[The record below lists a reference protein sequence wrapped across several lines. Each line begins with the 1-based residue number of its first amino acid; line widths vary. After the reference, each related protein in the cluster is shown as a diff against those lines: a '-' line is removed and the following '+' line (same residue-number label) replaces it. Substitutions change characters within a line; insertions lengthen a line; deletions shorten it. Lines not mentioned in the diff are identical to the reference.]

1 MSASRLSRPSPRTVR
16 RLIGIMLLVLWEA
29 IPRLG
34 ILPELFIPPL
44 TKTLNVLWLDRA
56 IYAAALLVTV
66 YEVAIAMLIACGAG
80 ILIGSVVGGVAGI
93 RRLMLP
99 VFSSLYAVP
108 IVILY
113 PVFTAWFGIGSE
125 SKIAF
130 AGVYGFFPVMLSTA
144 AGIRT
149 IDEQYLL
156 AARSMGASLPQLI
169 ARVIIPASIPT
180 VLSGL
185 RLGGALTIIGV
196 VVSEM
201 LTSADGIGYLVTKNR
216 TTLDSPRVFAA
227 IIVILALS
235 VCYDIAV
242 RFIERRTLVW
252 QTAGRR
258 DATSQSVR
266 AAVPAQAAA

>member
-1 MSASRLSRPSPRTVR
+1 MMWPSPQTAR
-16 RLIGIMLLVLWEA
+16 RLIGVLLLVSWEA
-29 IPRLG
+29 VPRLG

-44 TKTLNVLWLDRA
+44 TKTLYVLWTDRA
-56 IYAAALLVTV
+56 IYGDALLVTL
-66 YEVAIAMLIACGAG
+66 YEVAIAMLIACGIG
-80 ILIGSVVGGVAGI
+80 ILVGAIVGGVASI
-93 RRLMLP
+93 RNLMLP

-149 IDEQYLL
+149 IDEQYLV

-169 ARVIIPASIPT
+169 GRVIIPASIPT
-180 VLSGL
+180 VLAGL

-201 LTSADGIGYLVTKNR
+201 LTAANGIGYLVTKNR
-216 TTLDSPRVFAA
+216 TTLDSPRVFGA
-227 IIVILALS
+227 IVLILVLS
-235 VCYDIAV
+235 VVFDIAV

-258 DATSQSVR
+258 ERAPATVS
-266 AAVPAQAAA
+266 PALPAPATA

>member
-1 MSASRLSRPSPRTVR
+1 MTRPSPRTVR
-16 RLIGIMLLVLWEA
+16 RLIGLTLLVLWEA

-34 ILPELFIPPL
+34 ILPELFVPPL
-44 TKTLNVLWLDRA
+44 TKTLYVLWLDQA

-66 YEVAIAMLIACGAG
+66 YEVAVAMLIACGAG
-80 ILIGSVVGGVAGI
+80 ILLGAVVGGVPGI

-130 AGVYGFFPVMLSTA
+130 AGAYGFFPVMLSTA

-149 IDEQYLL
+149 IDEQYLV

-169 ARVIIPASIPT
+169 ARVIIPAAIPT
-180 VLSGL
+180 VLTGL

-227 IIVILALS
+227 IIVILTLS
-235 VCYDIAV
+235 VAYDFVV
-242 RFIERRTLVW
+242 RAIERRTLVW

-258 DATSQSVR
+258 ETAS
-266 AAVPAQAAA
+266 AAPSASLPAPVTA

>member
-1 MSASRLSRPSPRTVR
+1 MTRPSPRTVR
-16 RLIGIMLLVLWEA
+16 RLIVLAILILWEA
-29 IPRLG
+29 IPRFG
-34 ILPELFIPPL
+34 ILPELFVPPL
-44 TKTLNVLWLDRA
+44 TKTLYVLWIEHA
-56 IYAAALLVTV
+56 AYASAMLVTL
-66 YEVAIAMLIACGAG
+66 YEIAIAMLIACGAG
-80 ILIGSVVGGVAGI
+80 ILAGAIVGGVASV
-93 RRLMLP
+93 RSLMLP

-125 SKIAF
+125 SKIVF

-149 IDEQYLL
+149 IDDHYLL
-156 AARSMGASLPQLI
+156 AARAMGASLPQLI

-180 VLSGL
+180 VLVGL
-185 RLGGALTIIGV
+185 RLGGALTIVGV

-201 LTSADGIGYLVTKNR
+201 LTSADGIGYLVTRNR
-216 TTLDSPRVFAA
+216 TTLNSPGVFAA

-235 VCYDIAV
+235 IVYDLTIRA
-242 RFIERRTLVW
+242 IERRTLVW

-258 DATSQSVR
+258 ERGAPAPARAGALTAAT
-266 AAVPAQAAA
+266 A

>member
-1 MSASRLSRPSPRTVR
+1 MKRPSPATVR
-16 RLIGIMLLVLWEA
+16 RLILVLILALWELV
-29 IPRLG
+29 PRLG
-34 ILPELFIPPL
+34 LLPELFLPSL
-44 TKTLNVLWLDRA
+44 SSTLSVLALNWEE
-56 IYAAALLVTV
+56 YGHALLVTL
-66 YEVAIAMLIACGAG
+66 YEVGLAMVVACGAG
-80 ILIGSVVGGVAGI
+80 ILVGALVGGLSLL
-93 RRLMLP
+93 RNLLLP

-169 ARVIIPASIPT
+169 ARVVIPASIPT
-180 VLSGL
+180 VLTGL

-201 LTSADGIGYLVTKNR
+201 LTSANGIGYLVTKNR

-227 IIVILALS
+227 IIVILTLS
-235 VCYDIAV
+235 VVYDALM

-258 DATSQSVR
+258 DTGAR
-266 AAVPAQAAA
+266 AARPALPAQAAA